1 MNTQPRSCLAL
12 ALALLLSG
20 CASLGGNVRGDFACR
35 APKGDCAPLTAID
48 AGAVAQLTGNS
59 SAAQRAE
66 PAVTATPTGAALS
79 SVPQRSGE
87 RTLTIFVPAHV
98 DLDGVL
104 HDAATLHAVVEAPRW
119 LTPSLSPRGLAP
131 SPRGDVVGIPL
142 PTTEESGSLPGGTPP
157 LLHGVDDV
165 SPLPPALL
173 PSSEALAAARAGH
186 RIGEATTLTT
196 AKRKAVR

>member
-1 MNTQPRSCLAL
+1 MNTRPQSCRAL

-59 SAAQRAE
+59 AAAQRAE
-66 PAVTATPTGAALS
+66 PAVTATPTGAASS

-119 LTPSLSPRGLAP
+119 LTPSVSSRGLAP

-142 PTTEESGSLPGGTPP
+142 PTTEESGSLPGRTPP
-157 LLHGVDDV
+157 FVNGVDDV

-173 PSSEALAAARAGH
+173 PSPEALAAACAGH
-186 RIGEATTLTT
+186 RIGEPAAPAQ
-196 AKRKAVR
+196 AKRKGTR